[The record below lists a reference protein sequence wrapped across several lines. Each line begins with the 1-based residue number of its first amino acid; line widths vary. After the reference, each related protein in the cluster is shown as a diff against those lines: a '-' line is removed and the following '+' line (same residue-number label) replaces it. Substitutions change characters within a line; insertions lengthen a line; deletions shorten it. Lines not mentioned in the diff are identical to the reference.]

1 MKARQLQWWS
11 RFIGLGL
18 GLLLA
23 VSLSL
28 FWPALAQSPTPTV
41 SPTSPTYYVTLD
53 GQELFPIRERIS
65 SFTPEQRTK
74 IISERLKQLAEDVR
88 LELDQFRTVD
98 NPKGGFTD
106 IMAGDTIIFSVF
118 DTDTQGLGLSR
129 QELANS
135 HLETIKTAVS
145 NYRESHRP
153 SSILFGAFLTVITT
167 IITVFIFKVFN
178 KIRTP
183 LQEKLQAWE
192 RSHIPPLRLFDTE
205 ILTADRVADG
215 LDELF
220 KLVSLFLILLIS
232 YTYVHLVLSYFPWT
246 RQISAS
252 LLENIQVAVS
262 TLWQDFANYIPNL
275 IFVGF
280 IILVTFYTLRF
291 TRFIFTEIDRGNITF
306 PGFYQEW
313 SKPTYNIVRALII
326 AFAAIIAF
334 PYLPGSGSP
343 AFQGVS
349 VFLGLLLSLGSSGAV
364 SNIVG
369 GAILTY
375 TRAFKVGD
383 VVKIGEAQG
392 QITEQTLLVT
402 RIYTP
407 KNLTITIPNATVVSS
422 QIINFSAAGQD
433 ATRQPLILS
442 TTITL
447 GYDTPWK
454 KVYEAMIDAALGTQ
468 NILKEP
474 APFVWQTSLN
484 DFHVSYEINAY
495 TDRPERMPWILAELH
510 QNLQDYCNQVGIE
523 IMSPNFHA
531 MRDGNRTTIPENYLP
546 ADYQPPGFKIESES
560 KSS

>member
-1 MKARQLQWWS
+1 MKQYRLRGWW
-11 RFIGLGL
+11 RWLTLGL
-18 GLLLA
+18 GWLMA
-23 VSLSL
+23 LSL
-28 FWPALAQSPTPTV
+28 TLCMPTLAQSPTPAA
-41 SPTSPTYYVTLD
+41 SPPLTTAYVTLE
-53 GQELFPIRERIS
+53 GEQLFPIRERIS
-65 SFTPEQRTK
+65 SFTPEQRTQ
-74 IISERLKQLAEDVR
+74 IISERLKQLAENLALD
-88 LELDQFRTVD
+88 LEEFRIVD
-98 NPKGGFTD
+98 NPDKGFTD
-106 IMAGDTIIFSVF
+106 IMAGETIIFSVF
-118 DTDTQGLGLSR
+118 DNDTKGTGKNR
-129 QELANS
+129 VELAQS
-135 HLETIKTAVS
+135 HLNKITTAIRR
-145 NYRESHRP
+145 YRESHRP
-153 SSILFGAFLTVITT
+153 SSILFGIFLTVITT
-167 IITVFIFKVFN
+167 VITIFIFKILN
-178 KIRTP
+178 KIRAP
-183 LQEKLQAWE
+183 LQGKLQAWE
-192 RSHIPPLRLFDTE
+192 RAHIPPLRLFGTE

-220 KLVSLFLILLIS
+220 RFTSLVVVLILG
-232 YTYVHLVLSYFPWT
+232 YAYFHLVLSYFPWT
-246 RQISAS
+246 RQLSAS
-252 LLENIQVAVS
+252 LLANIGSAVS
-262 TLWQDFANYIPNL
+262 TLWQDFVNYVPNL

-280 IILVTFYTLRF
+280 IILVTVYTLRF
-291 TRFIFTEIDRGNITF
+291 TRFIFTEIDRGNISF

-313 SKPTYNIVRALII
+313 SKPTYNIVRTLIW

-375 TRAFKVGD
+375 TRAFRVGD

-402 RIYTP
+402 RIFTP

-454 KVYEAMIDAALGTQ
+454 KVYAAMIDAALATEH
-468 NILKEP
+468 ILASP
-474 APFVWQTSLN
+474 VPFVWQTSLN

-510 QNLQDYCNQVGIE
+510 QNLQDYCNQAGIE

-531 MRDGNRTTIPENYLP
+531 LRDGNHTTIPGNYLVP
-546 ADYQPPGFKIESES
+546 DYQSPRFKVQSDS
-560 KSS
+560 QAS

>member
-1 MKARQLQWWS
+1 MILTTP
-11 RFIGLGL
+11 L
-18 GLLLA
+18 
-23 VSLSL
+23 
-28 FWPALAQSPTPTV
+28 LAQSP
-41 SPTSPTYYVTLD
+41 SPTPSPSPATYYVVLD
-53 GQELFPIRERIS
+53 GQQLFPIRERIS
-65 SFTPEQRTK
+65 SFTPEQRTQ
-74 IISERLKQLAEDVR
+74 IISERIKQLAENV
-88 LELDQFRTVD
+88 ELDLEQFRVVD
-98 NPKGGFTD
+98 NPDKGFTD

-118 DTDTQGLGLSR
+118 DNDAKGTGMNRVGLA
-129 QELANS
+129 QS
-135 HLETIKTAVS
+135 HLQKIKEAIFD
-145 NYRESHRP
+145 YRESYKP
-153 SSILFGAFLTVITT
+153 GSILLGILLTVITT
-167 IITVFIFKVFN
+167 IITVFTFKLLN
-178 KIRTP
+178 KIRSP
-183 LQEKLQAWE
+183 LQEKIQSWE
-192 RSHIPPLRLFDTE
+192 RAHIPPLRLFGTE

-220 KLVSLFLILLIS
+220 RFVSLVIVLILG
-232 YTYVHLVLSYFPWT
+232 YTYFHLVLSYFPWT
-246 RQISAS
+246 RQLSAS
-252 LLENIQVAVS
+252 LLANIGNAVS
-262 TLWQDFANYIPNL
+262 TLWQDFVNYVPNL

-280 IILVTFYTLRF
+280 IILVTVYTLRF
-291 TRFIFTEIDRGNITF
+291 TRFIFTEIDRGNISF

-375 TRAFKVGD
+375 TRAFRVGD

-392 QITEQTLLVT
+392 QIVEQTLLVT

-407 KNLTITIPNATVVSS
+407 KNLTITIPNSTVVSS

-433 ATRQPLILS
+433 KTRNPLILS

-454 KVYEAMIDAALGTQ
+454 KVYEAMIEAALATKH
-468 NILKEP
+468 ILTEP
-474 APFVWQTSLN
+474 MPFVWQTSLN

-495 TDRPERMPWILAELH
+495 TDKPERMPWILAELH
-510 QNLQDYCNQVGIE
+510 QNLQDYCNQAGIE

-531 MRDGNRTTIPENYLP
+531 LRDGNHSTIPGDYLP
-546 ADYQPPGFKIESES
+546 NDYQAPGFQVNSDSWVNSETNPN
-560 KSS
+560 KNLNFALNQ